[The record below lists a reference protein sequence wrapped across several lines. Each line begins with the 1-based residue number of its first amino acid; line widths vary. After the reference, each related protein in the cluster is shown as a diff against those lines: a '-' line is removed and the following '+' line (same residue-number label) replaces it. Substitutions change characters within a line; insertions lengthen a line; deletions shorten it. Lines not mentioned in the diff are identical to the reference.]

1 LLLNSTG
8 QRSEFDAVEE
18 VTVKEP
24 IIVPKRPKFFYGW
37 VVVGI
42 SFLTLAIGGSTNGS
56 FSIFYLA
63 ILKEFHWTRADTAL
77 AFSLSMLVFSACGP
91 LVGWLFDR
99 FGSRRIMPF
108 GVIVLSIGVLSSSFI
123 SSLWHLYFCY
133 GILMAAGVTHIGFIP
148 NVLIISNWFFRHRA
162 LALGIAHAG
171 RGVGTLILI
180 PLIQYAIQ
188 TVGWRNAYLL
198 LGGLV
203 FIVLFPLLTIFQRG
217 SPREKGLTR
226 LGDPD
231 SASKS
236 EGMEKRYG
244 DPSLAEAIHSYRFW
258 TLGILGI
265 IRAAGFSGLFVHAVA
280 FMDDVGY
287 PTILAATILG
297 LAAIFRAGGGIVGGF
312 FSDRFG
318 RESTFTVFSV
328 LTFAGTSV
336 LIFSNPESPILIYI
350 FATLYGLG
358 SGGTSTISSSLQA
371 DIFQGK
377 NFGLIFGVIQTATGI
392 GAALGPWLT
401 GLIYDTLGTYIP
413 ALQGMLAIHVIS
425 VVGIW
430 IVAPRKVRPIG
441 RAASKMPGR

>member
-1 LLLNSTG
+1 MY
-8 QRSEFDAVEE
+8 RSEFDAVGE
-18 VTVKEP
+18 VTLKEP
-24 IIVPKRPKFFYGW
+24 IIVSRSPRFFYGW

-42 SFLTLAIGGSTNGS
+42 SFLTLAVGGSTNGS

-63 ILKEFHWTRADTAL
+63 ILKEFHWTRADTAG

-99 FGSRRIMPF
+99 FGTRRIMPC
-108 GVIVLSIGVLSSSFI
+108 GVIVLTIGVLSSSFI
-123 SSLWHLYFCY
+123 SSLWHLYICY
-133 GILMAAGVTHIGFIP
+133 GILVAVGVTHIGFIP
-148 NVLIISNWFFRHRA
+148 NVIIISNWFFRHRA

-180 PLIQYAIQ
+180 PLMQYAIQ

-203 FIVLFPLLTIFQRG
+203 FIVLFPLLGIFQRG
-217 SPREKGLTR
+217 SPREKGLTQ

-231 SASKS
+231 NALPKG
-236 EGMEKRYG
+236 EGMPKRYDG
-244 DPSLAEAIHSYRFW
+244 PSLPEAIHSYRFW
-258 TLGILGI
+258 TLGLIGI
-265 IRAAGFSGLFVHAVA
+265 IRGAGFSCLFVHAVVY
-280 FMDDVGY
+280 MDDVGY

-297 LAAIFRAGGGIVGGF
+297 LAAIFRSGGGIVGGF
-312 FSDRFG
+312 LSDRFG

-328 LTFAGTSV
+328 LTFAGTAI
-336 LIFSNPESPILIYI
+336 LIFSNPELPVLIYT
-350 FATLYGLG
+350 FAILYGLG
-358 SGGTSTISSSLQA
+358 SGGTATISSSLQA

-377 NFGLIFGVIQTATGI
+377 NFGLIFGVIQAATGI

-401 GLIYDTLGTYIP
+401 GLIYDTLGTYLP

-425 VVGIW
+425 VIGIW
-430 IVAPRKVRPIG
+430 IVAPRKVRRIG
-441 RAASKMPGR
+441 RAAS

>member
-1 LLLNSTG
+1 M
-8 QRSEFDAVEE
+8 
-18 VTVKEP
+18 
-24 IIVPKRPKFFYGW
+24 
-37 VVVGI
+37 GI
-42 SFLTLAIGGSTNGS
+42 SFLTLAVAGSTNGS

-63 ILKEFHWTRADTAL
+63 ILKEFSWTRADTAV

-99 FGSRRIMPF
+99 FGTRRIMPF
-108 GVIVLSIGVLSSSFI
+108 GVIVLTIGIFSSSFI
-123 SSLWHLYFCY
+123 SSLWHLYICY

-148 NVLIISNWFFRHRA
+148 NVIIISNWFFRHRA

-203 FIVLFPLLTIFQRG
+203 FIVLFPLLTLFQRG
-217 SPREKGLTR
+217 SPREKGLTQ
-226 LGDPD
+226 LGDP
-231 SASKS
+231 AALPKA
-236 EGMEKRYG
+236 EGMQKRYG
-244 DPSLAEAIHSYRFW
+244 GPSLPEAIHSYRFW
-258 TLGILGI
+258 TLGIISILRG
-265 IRAAGFSGLFVHAVA
+265 AGFSGLFVHMVA

-297 LAAIFRAGGGIVGGF
+297 LAAIFRSGGGIVGGF

-318 RESTFTVFSV
+318 RETSFTAFSV
-328 LTFAGTSV
+328 LTFAGISI
-336 LIFSNPESPILIYI
+336 LIFSNAKLPVLIYT
-350 FATLYGLG
+350 FAILYGLG
-358 SGGTSTISSSLQA
+358 TGGTATIYSSLQA

-377 NFGLIFGVIQTATGI
+377 NFGLIFGVIQTATGF

-401 GLIYDTLGTYIP
+401 GLIYDNLGTYLP
-413 ALQGMLAIHVIS
+413 ALQSILVIHVVS
-425 VVGIW
+425 VIGIW
-430 IVAPRKVRPIG
+430 IVAPRKVRSIG
-441 RAASKMPGR
+441 CTAG

>member
-1 LLLNSTG
+1 M
-8 QRSEFDAVEE
+8 
-18 VTVKEP
+18 KEP
-24 IIVPKRPKFFYGW
+24 TFTPRRPRLFYGW
-37 VVVGI
+37 IAVGI
-42 SFLTLAIGGSTNGS
+42 SFLTLAVGGSTNGS

-63 ILKEFHWTRADTAL
+63 ILKEFDWTRADTAV

-91 LVGWLFDR
+91 LVGWLSDR
-99 FGSRRIMPF
+99 FGTRRIMPF
-108 GVIVLSIGVLSSSFI
+108 GVIVLTIGVLSSSFI
-123 SSLWHLYFCY
+123 SSLWHLYICY

-148 NVLIISNWFFRHRA
+148 NVIIISNWFFRHRA
-162 LALGIAHAG
+162 LALGIAQSG

-226 LGDPD
+226 LGAPD
-231 SASKS
+231 ALPKGK
-236 EGMEKRYG
+236 GMPKRYG
-244 DPSLAEAIHSYRFW
+244 GPSLPEAVHSYRFW
-258 TLGILGI
+258 TLVLISI
-265 IRAAGFSGLFVHAVA
+265 IRGAGFSGLFVHAVVY
-280 FMDDVGY
+280 MDDVGY

-297 LAAIFRAGGGIVGGF
+297 LAAIFRSGGGIVGGF

-328 LTFAGTSV
+328 LTFAGTLV
-336 LIFSNPESPILIYI
+336 LIFSNAELPILIYA
-350 FATLYGLG
+350 FAILYGLG
-358 SGGTSTISSSLQA
+358 SGGESTIYSSLQA

-401 GLIYDTLGTYIP
+401 GLIYDTLGTYLP
-413 ALQGMLAIHVIS
+413 AFQGMLTIHVIS
-425 VVGIW
+425 VIGIW
-430 IVAPRKVRPIG
+430 IVAPRKVRFIG
-441 RAASKMPGR
+441 RAAS

>member
-1 LLLNSTG
+1 M
-8 QRSEFDAVEE
+8 EE
-18 VTVKEP
+18 VTLKEP
-24 IIVPKRPKFFYGW
+24 IIAPRSPRFFYGW

-42 SFLTLAIGGSTNGS
+42 SFLTLAVGGSTNGS

-63 ILKEFHWTRADTAL
+63 ILKEFHWTRADTAG

-99 FGSRRIMPF
+99 FGTRRIMPF
-108 GVIVLSIGVLSSSFI
+108 GVIVLTIGVLSSSFI
-123 SSLWHLYFCY
+123 SSLWHLYICY

-171 RGVGTLILI
+171 RGVGILILI
-180 PLIQYAIQ
+180 PLMQYAIQ

-217 SPREKGLTR
+217 SPREKGLTQ

-231 SASKS
+231 NASPKG
-236 EGMEKRYG
+236 EGMQKRYDG
-244 DPSLAEAIHSYRFW
+244 PSLPEAIHSYRFW
-258 TLGILGI
+258 TLGLISI
-265 IRAAGFSGLFVHAVA
+265 IRGAGFSGLFVHAVVY
-280 FMDDVGY
+280 MDDVGY

-297 LAAIFRAGGGIVGGF
+297 LAAIFRSGGGIVGGF

-328 LTFAGTSV
+328 LTFTGTLV
-336 LIFSNPESPILIYI
+336 LIFSDPELPVLIYA
-350 FATLYGLG
+350 FAILYGLG
-358 SGGTSTISSSLQA
+358 SGGTSTIYSSLQA

-401 GLIYDTLGTYIP
+401 GLIYDTLGTYLP
-413 ALQGMLAIHVIS
+413 ALQGMLSIHVIS
-425 VVGIW
+425 VIGIW
-430 IVAPRKVRPIG
+430 IVAPRKVRRIG
-441 RAASKMPGR
+441 RAARKVPGR

>member
-1 LLLNSTG
+1 M
-8 QRSEFDAVEE
+8 EE
-18 VTVKEP
+18 VTLKEP
-24 IIVPKRPKFFYGW
+24 IIAPRRPRFFYGW

-42 SFLTLAIGGSTNGS
+42 SFLTLAVGGSTNGS

-63 ILKEFHWTRADTAL
+63 ILKEFHWTRADTAG

-99 FGSRRIMPF
+99 FGTRRIMPF
-108 GVIVLSIGVLSSSFI
+108 GVIVLTIGVLSSSFI
-123 SSLWHLYFCY
+123 SSLWHLYICY

-180 PLIQYAIQ
+180 PLMQYAIQ

-217 SPREKGLTR
+217 SPHEKGLTQ

-231 SASKS
+231 NASPRD
-236 EGMEKRYG
+236 EGMQKRYSG
-244 DPSLAEAIHSYRFW
+244 PSLPEAIHSYRFW
-258 TLGILGI
+258 TLGFISIMRG
-265 IRAAGFSGLFVHAVA
+265 AGFSGLFVHAVVY
-280 FMDDVGY
+280 MDDVGY

-297 LAAIFRAGGGIVGGF
+297 LSAIFRSGGGIVGGF

-318 RESTFTVFSV
+318 RESTFTAFGV

-336 LIFSNPESPILIYI
+336 LIFSDPKLPVFIYA
-350 FATLYGLG
+350 FAILYGLG
-358 SGGTSTISSSLQA
+358 SGGTATIYSSLQA

-401 GLIYDTLGTYIP
+401 GLIYDTLGTYLP

-425 VVGIW
+425 VIGIW
-430 IVAPRKVRPIG
+430 IVAPRKVRFIG
-441 RAASKMPGR
+441 PTAKKIPGG

>member
-1 LLLNSTG
+1 
-8 QRSEFDAVEE
+8 V
-18 VTVKEP
+18 
-24 IIVPKRPKFFYGW
+24 
-37 VVVGI
+37 
-42 SFLTLAIGGSTNGS
+42 
-56 FSIFYLA
+56 
-63 ILKEFHWTRADTAL
+63 
-77 AFSLSMLVFSACGP
+77 AFSLSKLVFSACGP
-91 LVGWLFDR
+91 VVGWLFDR

-108 GVIVLSIGVLSSSFI
+108 GVIVLAIGVLSSSFI
-123 SSLWHLYFCY
+123 SSLWHLYICY

-162 LALGIAHAG
+162 LALGIANAG

-226 LGDPD
+226 LGDPQN
-231 SASKS
+231 ASKS

-244 DPSLAEAIHSYRFW
+244 GPSLAEATHSYRFW

-280 FMDDVGY
+280 FMDDLGY

-297 LAAIFRAGGGIVGGF
+297 LAAIFRSGGGIVGGF

-328 LTFAGTSV
+328 LTFSGTTA
-336 LIFSNPESPILIYI
+336 LIFSNPESPSLIYI
-350 FATLYGLG
+350 FAILYGLG

-401 GLIYDTLGTYIP
+401 GLIYDDLGTYMP
-413 ALQGMLAIHVIS
+413 ALQGMLAIYVIS

-441 RAASKMPGR
+441 RAARKMPGR

>member
-1 LLLNSTG
+1 
-8 QRSEFDAVEE
+8 
-18 VTVKEP
+18 
-24 IIVPKRPKFFYGW
+24 
-37 VVVGI
+37 
-42 SFLTLAIGGSTNGS
+42 
-56 FSIFYLA
+56 
-63 ILKEFHWTRADTAL
+63 
-77 AFSLSMLVFSACGP
+77 MLVFSACGP

-99 FGSRRIMPF
+99 FGTRRIMPF
-108 GVIVLSIGVLSSSFI
+108 GVIVLTIGVLSSSFI
-123 SSLWHLYFCY
+123 SSLWHLYICY

-148 NVLIISNWFFRHRA
+148 NVIIISNWFFRHRA
-162 LALGIAHAG
+162 LALGIANAG

-217 SPREKGLTR
+217 SPREKGLTQ

-231 SASKS
+231 ALPKGK
-236 EGMEKRYG
+236 GMQRRYG
-244 DPSLAEAIHSYRFW
+244 GPSLPEAIHSYRFW
-258 TLGILGI
+258 TLGLISI
-265 IRAAGFSGLFVHAVA
+265 ISGAGFSGLFVHAVVY
-280 FMDDVGY
+280 MDDVGY

-297 LAAIFRAGGGIVGGF
+297 LAAIFRSGGGIVGGF

-336 LIFSNPESPILIYI
+336 LIFLDAELPILIYV
-350 FATLYGLG
+350 FAILYGLG
-358 SGGTSTISSSLQA
+358 SGGTSTIYSSLQA

-377 NFGLIFGVIQTATGI
+377 NFGLIFGVLQIATGI

-401 GLIYDTLGTYIP
+401 GLIYDTLGTYLP
-413 ALQGMLAIHVIS
+413 AFQGMLAIHVIS
-425 VVGIW
+425 VIGIW
-430 IVAPRKVRPIG
+430 IVAPRKVRFIG
-441 RAASKMPGR
+441 RAAS